1 MPATVDLQFRP
12 TLIIFVGEGGALV
25 REYLSPYY
33 GDVKRDKG
41 GVGSRGSVALSRY
54 HLLSNLDEP
63 LHSSVALLQVVS
75 EGPDPSVVNPHVA
88 IPFPTL
94 EAFINDPDVPREQG
108 DLSAIVDRALRSI
121 QMDRHMISMRNQGYK
136 VSNTRSQVFIV
147 GEPTPTNNLVSP
159 VPTPSGKLPVLAPS
173 GNKIW
178 MAELLRIVRE
188 QFAKYKFEVPVFYFI
203 NAYSP
208 STDFSDTLTAYNWQ
222 QRHIANLSFVYEY
235 QIPYPTPVFVNE
247 NEQRYATAQALL
259 GLMATG
265 ITSSS
270 LFEQEMRIPANL
282 IDYGEQ
288 VGNFS
293 TGMVMFPRAISRRFC
308 GSLLGGQL
316 VEKWQQ
322 DLNNARVADDV
333 RRKARQD
340 AQRLA
345 EEIQGWISDIDPH
358 GDPRPAAEERLW
370 PSFRILRANPK
381 AHPESELV
389 GYQQR
394 DQYMQLVTQT
404 AKLFTT
410 FSSADITEEHQRYPD
425 KSKTWTSLAYERYYK
440 AEGKFEVWRQQAKIV
455 WNAMNDR
462 TGMEIRHRVDDRW
475 TNGKFGFEVARV
487 FVDELDD
494 QLYELLDQIEK
505 WKAIH
510 QVSYK
515 DDLKKYIK
523 LAEGDWEI
531 GENQPNLQGANVQTA
546 QAAPGMNN
554 IAVPAPGAGG
564 GGPIPVGGGG
574 AGGGPPGPGGPL
586 RARADWKQKQVPP
599 AATLIFAAM
608 LGFMCLVLMLT
619 LYNIPLLIQLVADG
633 ALFAAFGIGNM
644 LFQRKRQQQS
654 DEAHED
660 MLDFYRRYFIFK
672 CESQEDIQRFG
683 LIRHLRGRV
692 GRMRARLDNMATF
705 LATVRDGVMNHA
717 GELNFELFNGPAFA
731 RDVFVANGER
741 LAENGSHTLRSIF
754 EKIEHERK
762 NHPVESW
769 HGALD
774 DIRDALI
781 AHVRARNLSLLEIAE
796 DELQETLINFDA
808 DIVDDYLVGLL
819 VEIGPALKKSDV
831 WRDVLARVRR
841 PMYTANVGIKDPRD
855 TFICGTPQALAS
867 CAQYIPNDAV
877 QVQTKSSEW
886 VMLGSYFRGGT
897 PDMVD
902 AANLFPPK

>member
-1 MPATVDLQFRP
+1 MPAAVDLQFRP

-33 GDVKRDKG
+33 GDVQREKG
-41 GVGSRGSVALSRY
+41 GVGSRSSVNLSRH
-54 HLLSNLDEP
+54 HLLSNLDTP

-75 EGPDPSVVNPHVA
+75 EGSDPSIVDPHVA

-94 EAFINDPDVPREQG
+94 EAFPNDPDVPRERG
-108 DLSAIVDRALRSI
+108 DLSVLVDRALRSI
-121 QMDRHMISMRNQGYK
+121 QMDRHMISMRDQGYK

-147 GEPTPTNNLVSP
+147 GEPTPINKPAPP
-159 VPTPSGKLPVLAPS
+159 VPTPSGKLPPPPPG

-208 STDFSDTLTAYNWQ
+208 GDDFSNTLTSFNWQ

-265 ITSSS
+265 ITSSP

-322 DLNNARVADDV
+322 DLNNARVDDV
-333 RRKARQD
+333 LRRKARQD
-340 AQRLA
+340 AQQLA
-345 EEIQGWISDIDPH
+345 EEIQGWISDIYPQ
-358 GDPRPAAEERLW
+358 GDPRPAAEERQW

-410 FSSADITEEHQRYPD
+410 FSSEDITAEYQQYPD
-425 KSKTWTSLAYERYYK
+425 KSKTWTSLAYERCLK
-440 AEGKFEVWRQQAKIV
+440 AESKFEIWRQQAKIV

-462 TGMEIRHRVDDRW
+462 TGMEIRHRVDERW
-475 TNGKFGFEVARV
+475 THSKFGFEVARV
-487 FVDELDD
+487 YVDELDD
-494 QLYELLDQIEK
+494 QLYELQDQVEK

-510 QVSYK
+510 QVAYK
-515 DDLKKYIK
+515 DDRRKYVK
-523 LAEGDWEI
+523 RAEGDWEI
-531 GENQPNLQGANVQTA
+531 GADQPNVQGANVQVA
-546 QAAPGMNN
+546 QATPGMNY

-564 GGPIPVGGGG
+564 SGGGLPLLPEEELNI
-574 AGGGPPGPGGPL
+574 ARSL

-599 AATLIFAAM
+599 VATLAFAAM
-608 LGFMCLVLMLT
+608 LGFLCLVLMLT
-619 LYNIPLLIQLVADG
+619 LFNIPLLIQLVADG
-633 ALFAAFGIGNM
+633 VLLAAFGIGNM
-644 LFQRKRQQQS
+644 LFQRKKQKQS
-654 DEAHED
+654 DDAYED

-672 CESQEDIQRFG
+672 CESQEDLQRFG
-683 LIRHLRGRV
+683 LIRYLRGRV

-731 RDVFVANGER
+731 RDVFIANGER
-741 LAENGSHTLRSIF
+741 LAESGSHTLRSIF

-762 NHPVESW
+762 NHPVKPW

-781 AHVRARNLSLLEIAE
+781 THVQDRHLSLLEIAE
-796 DELQETLINFDA
+796 SDLQETLINFDA
-808 DIVDDYLVGLL
+808 NIVDDYLVGSL

-841 PMYTANVGIKDPRD
+841 PMYTANVGIRDPRD
-855 TFICGTPQALAS
+855 TFVCGTPQALAS
-867 CAQYIPNDAV
+867 CAQYIPNDAI
-877 QVQTKSSEW
+877 QVQTKNSEW

>member
-33 GDVKRDKG
+33 GDVHRDKG
-41 GVGSRGSVALSRY
+41 GVGSRSSVALSRY
-54 HLLSNLDEP
+54 HLLSNLDTP
-63 LHSSVALLQVVS
+63 LHNSVALLQVVS
-75 EGPDPSVVNPHVA
+75 EGPDPSIINPHVA

-94 EAFINDPDVPREQG
+94 EVFPNDPDVPRTPNE
-108 DLSAIVDRALRSI
+108 LSVIVDRALRSI
-121 QMDRHMISMRNQGYK
+121 QMDRHMISMRSQGYK

-147 GEPTPTNNLVSP
+147 GEPTPINTP
-159 VPTPSGKLPVLAPS
+159 AAPAPTPSGSLPPVAS

-178 MAELLRIVRE
+178 MAQLLHIVRE

-203 NAYSP
+203 NTYGP
-208 STDFSDTLTAYNWQ
+208 SEDFSRTLTAFNWQ

-265 ITSSS
+265 ITSSP

-282 IDYGEQ
+282 TDYGEQ

-293 TGMVMFPRAISRRFC
+293 TGMVMFPRAIARRFC
-308 GSLLGGQL
+308 GSMLGGGL

-322 DLNNARVADDV
+322 DLINARVADDA
-333 RRKARQD
+333 RKKARQD
-340 AQRLA
+340 ARKLA
-345 EEIQGWISDIDPH
+345 EDIQGWITDMDAY

-370 PSFRILRANPK
+370 PNFRILRTNPK

-404 AKLFTT
+404 AKLFTA
-410 FSSADITEEHQRYPD
+410 FSSEDISEELRQYPD
-425 KSKTWTSLAYERYYK
+425 KSKTWTSLAYDRCYT
-440 AEGKFEVWRQQAKIV
+440 AENKFEVWRQQAKIV

-462 TGMEIRHRVDDRW
+462 TGIEVRRQVDDRW
-475 TNGKFGFEVARV
+475 TDGKFGFEVARV
-487 FVDELDD
+487 YVDELDD
-494 QLYELLDQIEK
+494 QLVELQERIGK

-510 QVSYK
+510 DVAYK
-515 DDLKKYIK
+515 DDRRKYVQ

-531 GENQPNLQGANVQTA
+531 KEDQSNLQGTNAQGA
-546 QAAPGMNN
+546 QAAPGMGNM
-554 IAVPAPGAGG
+554 A
-564 GGPIPVGGGG
+564 VGGGG
-574 AGGGPPGPGGPL
+574 AGGGPWPPVGPKYLPDEEFNIARSM

-599 AATLIFAAM
+599 PPTLLFAAL
-608 LGFMCLVLMLT
+608 LGFLCLVLLLT
-619 LYNIPLLIQLVADG
+619 QYNFSLLVQLVADG
-633 ALFAAFGIGNM
+633 TLFVAFGIGNL
-644 LFQRKRQQQS
+644 LFQRKRQRES
-654 DEAHED
+654 DEAHEE
-660 MLDFYRRYFIFK
+660 MLDFYRRYFIYK
-672 CESQEDIQRFG
+672 CEIQEDIQRIG
-683 LIRHLRGRV
+683 LMRFLRERAS
-692 GRMRARLDNMATF
+692 RMRSRLDNMAAF
-705 LATVRDGVMNHA
+705 LTGVRHGVENHA
-717 GELNFELFNGPAFA
+717 GELNFELFNGPAFE

-741 LAENGSHTLRSIF
+741 LAETGSHTLYSIF
-754 EKIEHERK
+754 ENIEHERK
-762 NHPVESW
+762 THPAESW
-769 HGALD
+769 HGTLD

-781 AHVRARNLSLLEIAE
+781 ADVRARNLSLLEISE
-796 DELQETLINFDA
+796 DDLRELLINFDA
-808 DIVDDYLVGLL
+808 NIVDDYLVGSL
-819 VEIGPALKKSDV
+819 VDIGPALKKADV

-841 PMYTANVGIKDPRD
+841 PMYMANVGIRD
-855 TFICGTPQALAS
+855 ARHTFVCGTQQALTS

-877 QVQTKSSEW
+877 QVQTKNPEW
-886 VMLGSYFRGGT
+886 VMLASYFRGGT

-902 AANLFPPK
+902 AANLLPPK